1 MVCVQQDFMEHPK
14 VLEGTPSTAPVPPD
28 DWAERLAPGMIVAER
43 YALVRLLGQ
52 GTTGSVWEA
61 THRILTKSVAI
72 KFLSDSARQ
81 RSELMLERFR
91 YEAQVSARLAE
102 ATHHIVAVHDAALFE
117 GVPYIV
123 MDLALGESLE
133 RRLEREA
140 LTLDEVA
147 VVVRQIGKALQAS
160 HAAGIVHRDVK
171 PGNIMSITRGSSAE
185 PLFKLTDFGVAKNF
199 GDRLTGA
206 LQPRATTAGLLV
218 GSPAYMS
225 PEQVAG
231 SQHLDGSAD
240 VWALA
245 VVIYESLSQRLPFD
259 GSEITELAL
268 RIVQGRCE
276 PIRELAPGLPRGLDA
291 FFAKAFAAERVN
303 RYTTIE
309 ALLEGFELAIVGT
322 SASVPPVRPISM
334 APPSVATPLPVGRP
348 SGDAFVPPP
357 PIFEDEDDLPRRRSN
372 WAIGAVILCAISLIA
387 LVALLVIPPT
397 GQDGSSANVSDR
409 SAKPDVTV
417 DPKAAA
423 IPESFPTSS
432 ARTEQSPTVA
442 PILTGTPAPTATST
456 ASASAS
462 PSTAPAD
469 PTPGGKRRLNPSEV
483 Y

>member
-1 MVCVQQDFMEHPK
+1 MVCPQPELTERPK
-14 VLEGTPSTAPVPPD
+14 LAEGTPSSAPPSVE
-28 DWAERLAPGMIVAER
+28 DWAEHLAAGMVVADR
-43 YALVRLLGQ
+43 YVLVRLLGQ

-61 THRILTKSVAI
+61 THRVLTKSVAI

-123 MDLALGESLE
+123 MDLAVGESLE

-140 LTLDEVA
+140 LTLEEVHA
-147 VVVRQIGKALQAS
+147 VVRQIGKAIQAS

-171 PGNIMSITRGSSAE
+171 PGNILSITRGAGAE

-199 GDRLTGA
+199 GDRLAGA

-231 SQHLDGSAD
+231 SQHVDGSAD

-245 VVIYESLSQRLPFD
+245 VVIYESLSQKLPFD

-276 PIRELAPGLPRGLDA
+276 PIRDLAPGLPRGLDA
-291 FFAKAFAAERVN
+291 FFAKAFAAERPN

-309 ALLEGFELAIVGT
+309 SLLEGFEQALST
-322 SASVPPVRPISM
+322 MPSVSPVAPISI
-334 APPSVATPLPVGRP
+334 APAAAAPLAPVPFDRPPLPSLHEEGL
-348 SGDAFVPPP
+348 A
-357 PIFEDEDDLPRRRSN
+357 LPKRRASP
-372 WAIGAVILCAISLIA
+372 WALGVVLFCAISLIA

-397 GQDGSSANVSDR
+397 GQDVGNTNESDR
-409 SAKPDVTV
+409 SARPDVTV
-417 DPKAAA
+417 DPKAVA
-423 IPESFPTSS
+423 IPETTTSSPS
-432 ARTEQSPTVA
+432 ARTEEPSVA
-442 PILTGTPAPTATST
+442 PIPVTGVVSAVTTV
-456 ASASAS
+456 SASAA
-462 PSTAPAD
+462 PSATPSE
-469 PTPGGKRRLNPSEV
+469 PTIRGPKRLNPSEV